1 MIAKHDAEL
10 ALSRAMRT
18 GADFAELFVEDVES
32 GTIKLLDSRIEGAN
46 RARTRGAGIRVF
58 RGVET
63 AYAYTND
70 LTAKGLAAAA
80 EAAAAALGAAGE
92 APRISLV
99 RGVAPNRHPILRLP
113 ADVPG
118 KRRAEL
124 LRSADAAARALS
136 PEIRQVSAGI
146 TDEYQRVLIANTE
159 GLLVQD
165 ERAHT
170 RLVCT
175 AVASSETENQYGT
188 ESPGA
193 QAGFEFLEG
202 LDVAYLGRKAATSAL
217 TMLHARPCPAG
228 AMPVVIENGFGGVI
242 FHEAC
247 GHSLEATSVGLDSSV
262 FCGKLGQKI
271 AADCV
276 NAVDDGTIP
285 NAWGS
290 LNLDDEGTPAQRNV
304 LIENGVLKG
313 YLIDRLGSR
322 RMGMAMTGSARR
334 QDYTFAPT
342 SRMTNTF
349 ICAGEDDGDEMIA
362 TMGDGLYAAKMGG
375 GSVNPVTG
383 EFNFTVAEGYLVRD
397 GKIVEP
403 VRGASLIGKGSEIL
417 FHIDR
422 VGKNLARAQGVCGS
436 LSGGVPVDVGQP
448 RIRVSSIT
456 VGGRERG

>member
-80 EAAAAALGAAGE
+80 EAAAAALGTAGE

-202 LDVAYLGRKAATSAL
+202 LDVAYLGRKAAKSAL
-217 TMLHARPCPAG
+217 TMLQVIAHAG
-228 AMPVVIENGFGGVI
+228 KKLHEN
-242 FHEAC
+242 
-247 GHSLEATSVGLDSSV
+247 DN
-262 FCGKLGQKI
+262 K
-271 AADCV
+271 
-276 NAVDDGTIP
+276 
-285 NAWGS
+285 
-290 LNLDDEGTPAQRNV
+290 
-304 LIENGVLKG
+304 
-313 YLIDRLGSR
+313 
-322 RMGMAMTGSARR
+322 
-334 QDYTFAPT
+334 
-342 SRMTNTF
+342 
-349 ICAGEDDGDEMIA
+349 
-362 TMGDGLYAAKMGG
+362 
-375 GSVNPVTG
+375 
-383 EFNFTVAEGYLVRD
+383 
-397 GKIVEP
+397 
-403 VRGASLIGKGSEIL
+403 
-417 FHIDR
+417 
-422 VGKNLARAQGVCGS
+422 
-436 LSGGVPVDVGQP
+436 
-448 RIRVSSIT
+448 
-456 VGGRERG
+456 

>member
-1 MIAKHDAEL
+1 MIEKRTAERVL
-10 ALSRAMRT
+10 TRAMQS
-18 GADFAELFVEDVES
+18 GADFAELFAEDVES
-32 GTIKLLDSRIEGAN
+32 GALKLLDRCIEGAN

-70 LTAKGLAAAA
+70 LSESGLLRAA
-80 EAAAAALGAAGE
+80 EDAAAALGSAKGGAAV
-92 APRISLV
+92 SLV
-99 RGVAPNRHPILRLP
+99 RGLPLNRHSILHLP

-124 LRSADAAARALS
+124 LKSADAAARALA
-136 PEIRQVSAGI
+136 PEIRQVRAQLL
-146 TDEYQRVLIANTE
+146 DDYQRVCIANSD
-159 GLLVQD
+159 GLYVED

-170 RLVCT
+170 RFVCT
-175 AVASSETENQYGT
+175 AVASSETENQYGS

-202 LDVAYLGRKAATSAL
+202 LDVEALGRRAAQSAL
-217 TMLHARPCPAG
+217 TMLRARPCPAG
-228 AMPVVIENGFGGVI
+228 VMPVVIENGFGGVI

-247 GHSLEATSVGLDSSV
+247 GHSLEATSVGMNSSV

-271 AADCV
+271 AAPCV
-276 NAVDDGTIP
+276 SAVDDGTIA

-290 LNLDDEGTPAQRNV
+290 LNIDDEGTPAKRNV

-322 RMGMAMTGSARR
+322 RMGLPMTGSARR

-349 ICAGEDDGDEMIA
+349 ICEGSDDLDEMIA

-383 EFNFTVAEGYLVRD
+383 EFNFAVNEGYLVRD
-397 GKIVEP
+397 GKIAEP

-422 VGKNLARAQGVCGS
+422 VGGNLARAQGVCGS

>member
-1 MIAKHDAEL
+1 M
-10 ALSRAMRT
+10 
-18 GADFAELFVEDVES
+18 
-32 GTIKLLDSRIEGAN
+32 
-46 RARTRGAGIRVF
+46 
-58 RGVET
+58 
-63 AYAYTND
+63 
-70 LTAKGLAAAA
+70 
-80 EAAAAALGAAGE
+80 
-92 APRISLV
+92 
-99 RGVAPNRHPILRLP
+99 
-113 ADVPG
+113 
-118 KRRAEL
+118 
-124 LRSADAAARALS
+124 
-136 PEIRQVSAGI
+136 
-146 TDEYQRVLIANTE
+146 
-159 GLLVQD
+159 
-165 ERAHT
+165 
-170 RLVCT
+170 
-175 AVASSETENQYGT
+175 
-188 ESPGA
+188 
-193 QAGFEFLEG
+193 
-202 LDVAYLGRKAATSAL
+202 
-217 TMLHARPCPAG
+217 
-228 AMPVVIENGFGGVI
+228 
-242 FHEAC
+242 
-247 GHSLEATSVGLDSSV
+247 
-262 FCGKLGQKI
+262 
-271 AADCV
+271 
-276 NAVDDGTIP
+276 
-285 NAWGS
+285 
-290 LNLDDEGTPAQRNV
+290 PAQRNV